1 MNRCLF
7 ILIGCVNYAAAFGQ
21 FTNYRISSVNQNN
34 PVEPSVA
41 INPLNTKEVAV
52 GAVLDYYY
60 FSKDGGVQ
68 WKSDTLKSPYGVY
81 GDPVLQFDAKGR
93 LYYFHLS
100 DYPKGYWIDRIVCQ
114 FTDNFS
120 DVNEF
125 SEGSFPKPLGRKAQD
140 KHWVDIDPNS
150 GVIYMTWTQFDK
162 YDSKNFM
169 DSSRIMFSKSMDR
182 GLTWAN
188 PKIIS
193 FYNGDCLDGDKT
205 VEGAVPVVGAEG
217 QLYVT
222 WTGPKG
228 LMLQQS
234 SDGGDTWLPV
244 ERCLMQQPGGWDF
257 KIPGIFR
264 CNGLP
269 VLNVDRSKGK
279 HEGTLYLSWSDQ
291 RNGTKDTDVWLTKSQ
306 DEGKNWAK
314 PIRVNQDKTKTHQ
327 FMSTFAIDQSDG
339 TLHFLF
345 YDRSTA
351 KQPNETQVV
360 WVKSQDGG
368 KRFEQQCI
376 SAKPFVPS
384 PKVFFGDY
392 ISIAAVKGHVVPV
405 WVRLDQ
411 GKASLW
417 TANLNLK

>member
-1 MNRCLF
+1 MLRYHF
-7 ILIGCVNYAAAFGQ
+7 ILIGCVSFLTGFGQ
-21 FTNYRISSVNQNN
+21 FRNVRISPANRN

-41 INPLNTKEVAV
+41 INPLNTNEVAV
-52 GAVLDYYY
+52 GAVLDDYYV
-60 FSKDGGVQ
+60 STDGGNH

-81 GDPVLQFDAKGR
+81 GDPVLQFDATGR

-100 DYPKGYWIDRIVCQ
+100 NYPKGAWIDRIVCQ
-114 FTDNFS
+114 FTDTYTNSTSFS
-120 DVNEF
+120 L
-125 SEGSFPKPLGRKAQD
+125 GSFPKPNGRKAQD
-140 KHWVDIDPNS
+140 KHWIDIDPSS

-162 YDSKNFM
+162 YDSKVPT

-188 PKIIS
+188 PKSIS

-205 VEGAVPVVGAEG
+205 VEGAVPVVGAKG

-257 KIPGIFR
+257 RIPGIFR

-269 VLNVDRSKGK
+269 VLNVDRSNGK
-279 HEGTLYLSWSDQ
+279 YKGTLYLSWSDQ
-291 RNGTKDTDVWLTKSQ
+291 RNGVKDTDIWLIKSS
-306 DEGKNWAK
+306 DDAK
-314 PIRVNQDKTKTHQ
+314 TWSAPIRVNQDKTQTHQ
-327 FMSTFAIDQSDG
+327 FMSTFTIDQSDG

-345 YDRSTA
+345 YDRSSA
-351 KQPNETQVV
+351 KQPNETHVV
-360 WVKSQDGG
+360 WVNSINGG
-368 KRFEQQCI
+368 SSFEQQRI
-376 SAKPFVPS
+376 SEKTFVPN

-392 ISIAAVKGHVVPV
+392 ISIAAVKGRVVPV
-405 WVRLDQ
+405 WVRSDL
-411 GKASLW
+411 GKTSLW
-417 TANLNLK
+417 TANLYLK